1 MAGFSGDSGSSGLSG
16 KGRGFIMAVV
26 LCPSKMGLEQFT
38 ADDPIFVDEDVLRD
52 SHKPEDLIE
61 RDRELSEYQSS
72 LKPVIKGARPR
83 NIFLYGQT
91 GVGKTVATR
100 MIMDRLRQD
109 QEQYDYLDIQV
120 VDIVC
125 KNLSSS
131 YQVAVKLVN
140 QFRDSSDKI
149 PSTGYPPDTV
159 YEFLWSHLREADA
172 THVLFVLDEVDAIGN
187 DDDILYQLPRSNDN
201 GNVPPEETKVGVIG
215 ISNNFTFR
223 DNLSARVKDSLCD
236 EEIHFPPYDANQLR
250 NILYQRA
257 EKAFV
262 DDVLEDDVIP
272 LCAAMAGQES
282 GSARQAL
289 KLLFKAGDLARSRD
303 MKQVSEEL
311 VREAEPLV
319 KEGQVK
325 NELESLPTQSHLTLY
340 AVLKLEK
347 RESLPAK
354 SSDIYRVYEQAANL
368 IDADVKTDRTIRDRL
383 SQLKLKG
390 FLEVEEHNEGPK
402 GGSYYLYEFGDVR
415 PAMIEEVLK
424 NSMRL

>member
-1 MAGFSGDSGSSGLSG
+1 
-16 KGRGFIMAVV
+16 
-26 LCPSKMGLEQFT
+26 
-38 ADDPIFVDEDVLRD
+38 
-52 SHKPEDLIE
+52 
-61 RDRELSEYQSS
+61 
-72 LKPVIKGARPR
+72 
-83 NIFLYGQT
+83 
-91 GVGKTVATR
+91 
-100 MIMDRLRQD
+100 
-109 QEQYDYLDIQV
+109 
-120 VDIVC
+120 
-125 KNLSSS
+125 
-131 YQVAVKLVN
+131 
-140 QFRDSSDKI
+140 
-149 PSTGYPPDTV
+149 
-159 YEFLWSHLREADA
+159 
-172 THVLFVLDEVDAIGN
+172 
-187 DDDILYQLPRSNDN
+187 
-201 GNVPPEETKVGVIG
+201 
-215 ISNNFTFR
+215 
-223 DNLSARVKDSLCD
+223 
-236 EEIHFPPYDANQLR
+236 
-250 NILYQRA
+250 
-257 EKAFV
+257 
-262 DDVLEDDVIP
+262 
-272 LCAAMAGQES
+272 
-282 GSARQAL
+282 
-289 KLLFKAGDLARSRD
+289 